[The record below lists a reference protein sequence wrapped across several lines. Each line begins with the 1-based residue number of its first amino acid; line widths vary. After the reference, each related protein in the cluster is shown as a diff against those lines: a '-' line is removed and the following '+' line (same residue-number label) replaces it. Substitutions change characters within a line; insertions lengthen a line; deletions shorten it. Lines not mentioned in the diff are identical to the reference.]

1 VSSLYFYLLLNV
13 IALRNLL
20 MTFRQYP
27 EVIAKVSYLLLYSI
41 ALGTLSLSPPRHEH
55 KRGKLYDQLLAF
67 SSKYIYLTF
76 YKGFFLL

>member
-1 VSSLYFYLLLNV
+1 MFLCLTADFGWVDIQRVSSLYFYLLLNV

-41 ALGTLSLSPPRHEH
+41 ALGTLSLSSHDMNI
-55 KRGKLYDQLLAF
+55 RGENF
-67 SSKYIYLTF
+67 MTNF
-76 YKGFFLL
+76 